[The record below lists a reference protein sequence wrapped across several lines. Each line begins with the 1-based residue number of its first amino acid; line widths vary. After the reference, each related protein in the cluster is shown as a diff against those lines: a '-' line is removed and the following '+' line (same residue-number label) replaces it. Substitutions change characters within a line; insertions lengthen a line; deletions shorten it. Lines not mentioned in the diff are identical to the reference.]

1 MSKGAYAMGV
11 ILSGVYLLTMKEEG
25 QSFAVLIRIY
35 SSNQHTS
42 QNP

>member
-11 ILSGVYLLTMKEEG
+11 ILSGVYLRTMREGG
-25 QSFAVLIRIY
+25 QSFAVLVRIY
-35 SSNQHTS
+35 SSNQHSS